1 MQSGNNG
8 PRRNNVSFPND
19 PLLQQVTIM
28 ALMSN
33 PSIEK
38 RLEETMLMI
47 DGIVNTVR
55 TLRRGMEFFNNSMK
69 EAQRHMLSL
78 PTGTPYQQ
86 PNPNNNFNGFN
97 TKPMKDVQQDTPQSP

>member
-1 MQSGNNG
+1 MPSGNNG
-8 PRRNNVSFPND
+8 PRHNYVGLPSD

-47 DGIVNTVR
+47 DGIVNTIR
-55 TLRRGMEFFNNSMK
+55 TIRRGMDFFNNSIK

-78 PTGTPYQQ
+78 PTGTAYQQ
-86 PNPNNNFNGFN
+86 PNPNINFNGQN
-97 TKPMKDVQQDTPQSP
+97 TKPSEDVQQDEPQSP